1 MVGQEV
7 LFSNYTECYCTAII
21 SSRRKGAPPAYLLI
35 CRLWLRRL
43 SESEPASCL
52 SSLTSLRPGYME
64 LALGPGKVLPHR
76 TGTGCPPQM
85 EGSVVWLSENALK
98 SRRFSFTPRCLG
110 KGASGPPRPPSASRV
125 WVRSIYPWSFLREG
139 GSFPSVPNNR
149 LRAIITEINLCISS

>member
-1 MVGQEV
+1 M
-7 LFSNYTECYCTAII
+7 LLHSNYQLKEER
-21 SSRRKGAPPAYLLI
+21 SPA
-35 CRLWLRRL
+35 
-43 SESEPASCL
+43 CL
-52 SSLTSLRPGYME
+52 SPYLQALAETSVRIRASKLPFKFEDG
-64 LALGPGKVLPHR
+64 LALGPDKVLPHR

-125 WVRSIYPWSFLREG
+125 WVRSIFPWSFLREG

-149 LRAIITEINLCISS
+149 LRAIITEINLCISP